1 MSLQIET
8 AQNVGLEYEIAS
20 VGERILAQFLD
31 YGVRIGW
38 VLVTMGVAAWLF
50 SITEFFSSMW
60 LVIALIGVPAVFYSL
75 LCEYYMEGQTVG
87 KMALKIKVVRLDGS
101 RATFSGYLLRWL
113 LSLVDIS
120 IMSGL
125 VAIITI
131 LINGKGQRLGD
142 IAAGTAVV
150 RNYQTVTYKS
160 IAITELPEGYQ
171 PTYPNVVQLN
181 DKDIRTIK
189 KVMKQDNEELLEAA
203 AGKVAGILGVTIT
216 ETPYNFLVDV
226 VNDHQYYAT
235 HSES

>member
-8 AQNVGLEYEIAS
+8 AQNVGLDYEIAS
-20 VGERILAQFLD
+20 IGERILAQFLD

-38 VLVTMGVAAWLF
+38 VLVTVGLSAWLF
-50 SITEFFSSMW
+50 PKSDFFSSVW
-60 LVIALIGVPAVFYSL
+60 LLIAVIGVPTAFYSL
-75 LCEYYMEGQTVG
+75 LCEYYMEGQTLG
-87 KMALKIKVVRLDGS
+87 KMALKIKVVRLDGG

-120 IMSGL
+120 STSGL
-125 VAIITI
+125 GAIITI

-203 AGKVAGILGVTIT
+203 ASKVAGILGVTIM

-226 VNDHQYYAT
+226 VNDHQYYAMKG
-235 HSES
+235 ES